1 MVDRCR
7 EDFNDYLEGSVCL
20 FIIIYIWKVCI
31 ILYILE
37 MFV

>member
-20 FIIIYIWKVCI
+20 FIINMYEK
-31 ILYILE
+31 
-37 MFV
+37 FV